1 MKESIIAKLSK
12 HADDLF
18 SDVLKNM
25 QKESVRSLWDK
36 DWVPVVS
43 GKFRKDG
50 QGGDIGVGL

>member
-50 QGGDIGVGL
+50 QGGDIGV

>member
-25 QKESVRSLWDK
+25 QKEGLRGLWEK
-36 DWVPVVS
+36 DWVPVIS
-43 GKFRKDG
+43 GS
-50 QGGDIGVGL
+50 I